1 MDLQLLNNICFYDV
15 ETTGVVAKGL
25 EWDKDFMSFPKV
37 VQLSWYINGIEKD
50 YIIQPEGWEIPP
62 EVVAI
67 HGISTEMAHEKGVP
81 FASIIDEFIED
92 CEHAY
97 LLIGHNIYFDT
108 SILKAMILRIMG
120 REYYDRKVD
129 SALYKGKRI
138 DTMYKTIK
146 FVGAKKANGAGGKF
160 PSLVELYAKVF
171 DGATFPAHNSLEDVR
186 ALVRCIPFLVENGL
200 IELAQKQYEPKQLKI
215 QSVEETKIEFVDK
228 PITPIDNLQAEAQLN
243 IYSILGNNNVN
254 SELLNDID
262 I

>member
-1 MDLQLLNNICFYDV
+1 MNNICFYDV

-25 EWDKDFMSFPKV
+25 EWDKDFMYFPKV
-37 VQLSWYINGIEKD
+37 VQLSWCMNGVEKD

-67 HGISTEMAHEKGVP
+67 HGISTERAHKEGVP
-81 FASIIDEFIED
+81 FASIVDEFIED
-92 CEHAY
+92 CEHAH

-108 SILKAMILRIMG
+108 SILKAMVLHIMG
-120 REYYDRKVD
+120 REYYDSKVD

-186 ALVRCIPFLVENGL
+186 ALVRCVPFLVDNGL
-200 IELAQKQYEPKQLKI
+200 IELVQKQYEPKQLKL
-215 QSVEETKIEFVDK
+215 QPVKETRVEFVDN
-228 PITPIDNLQAEAQLN
+228 PVVMPDSLQEEPQPFVPGIEKN
-243 IYSILGNNNVN
+243 IAN
-254 SELLNDID
+254 ELLNDLD